1 MVYILKKEKKE
12 RRQHLEANRKKIGK
26 KGKENKHCIVF
37 KERVKIRD
45 RSAHPWRQRQ
55 NEPKREKW
63 DRFAQKKKWDWTL
76 RPSTKEKNE
85 LDKSRRNVR
94 ESHIHEERAIINSKG
109 EESKKRADRSAFFKE
124 RKQRKIRLKEQ
135 RERERERSA
144 FINYSQKWI
153 CAADRWL

>member
-1 MVYILKKEKKE
+1 M
-12 RRQHLEANRKKIGK
+12 
-26 KGKENKHCIVF
+26 
-37 KERVKIRD
+37 
-45 RSAHPWRQRQ
+45 
-55 NEPKREKW
+55 
-63 DRFAQKKKWDWTL
+63 

-153 CAADRWL
+153 CAADR